1 MRVLLQIIL
10 LLTIPL
16 AVRAQ
21 QNTVVAGG
29 DAKGKAGSFS
39 YTVGQIDY
47 LTLEGDMAVATAGMQ
62 QPIDD
67 ETYDYNKMC
76 DDVQITITP
85 NPTPDY
91 LSVYINDDFA
101 KYRYTLTDVVGKVYS
116 EGELTDGYDKLDL
129 IGLLN
134 GVYLLR
140 VYCKDDE
147 SVVFK
152 IAKRR

>member
-10 LLTIPL
+10 LLTIPI

-29 DAKGKAGSFS
+29 DAKGEAGSFS